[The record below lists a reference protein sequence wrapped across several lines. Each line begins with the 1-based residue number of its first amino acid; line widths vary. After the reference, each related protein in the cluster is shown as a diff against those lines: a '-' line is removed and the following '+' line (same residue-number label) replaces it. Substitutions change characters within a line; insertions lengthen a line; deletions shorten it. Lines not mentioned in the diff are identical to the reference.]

1 MSSDFSIALVVI
13 IVIVVIVVFICNTY
27 FLINYQH
34 PDDHNQAY
42 LPKGIV
48 IFGLSIAQISILM
61 LPADVANR
69 NACKNSVYLNACNYT
84 LPMKD
89 LWYAVYIIDAIF
101 LFFICPF
108 SFFYYEADEQTH
120 TRKRLLNSF
129 LWVLV
134 LAVVLGLVVGICYA
148 LVGYSDFTVRRLE
161 SDSIPFTTDF
171 SMLTSAKPCLPTTVL
186 VSSTSQELCSS
197 YLSGDGTSTNWTMRT
212 SFAIYVIAVTTII
225 GSCLFSIFGGIG
237 IASLPMSLINTFLHR
252 PKTTITLAQYT
263 KEATEIMKRGKEI
276 KEIVLG
282 LQREERARVKGRQW
296 KKNLVKL
303 QQELVFLEQDEQALS
318 EVYPQGEKAEMSWA
332 LTVIGYLACLFFGLI
347 GMVVSI
353 MWLVHIIIF
362 MLCSPPRNPF
372 LNKIFIDLDNAW
384 GLLGTVGFGIF
395 CLYLLL
401 AVISGEMLIGLN
413 FLLFRVHPM
422 KWGGTM
428 MNSFLFNVE
437 LIIASSISM
446 IQFCAKAFSLYV
458 DATAVQEIFGGTVES
473 LRGVKYLFRY
483 NIFQIAFV
491 CFAFMTII
499 YYACFVSYN
508 HSFTKRFIH

>member
-171 SMLTSAKPCLPTTVL
+171 SMLTSAKPLNGVG
-186 VSSTSQELCSS
+186 VRQCSS

-499 YYACFVSYN
+499 YYACFSWIRRRN
-508 HSFTKRFIH
+508 